1 MAGTKSQQGTL
12 AIPTPRKTTERGG
25 PVYQGVCKQIRALF
39 PTGPEA
45 GHKARCKCEECVATA
60 ARQDA
65 VAGWI
70 AQARSLAASIDRV
83 SGHGQTRQASG
94 VQLGALHERLEGIL
108 ERLAPDGDKR
118 DPFDELLDKLG
129 DLDDDQEQTSGDA
142 ATPHAAE

>member
-12 AIPTPRKTTERGG
+12 AIPTPRAATERGG

-45 GHKARCKCEECVATA
+45 GHKARCKCDECLETA

-108 ERLAPDGDKR
+108 ERLAPDGDQR
-118 DPFDELLDKLG
+118 DPFEDLLE
-129 DLDDDQEQTSGDA
+129 DLANLDDQETTSGDA
-142 ATPHAAE
+142 AASHPAQ